1 MTALEIQFPEKTAF
15 LFEPHPYKCIYG
27 GRGKSASW
35 SFARA
40 LLILGRRRKLFIVC
54 AREIQN
60 SIQESV
66 HKLISDQISE
76 LTYGVAQEN
85 YFYDVLKS
93 EIVGKN
99 GTKFVFV
106 GIRNNV
112 NSIKS
117 MEAIDIFAVF
127 EADGVSHNSWEK
139 VLPTVRRDPP
149 FGPFGWGSEVW
160 VEFNPELETDET
172 FTRFVTDPPKAK
184 AEGYKAIKVA
194 GGWNVLNTLEPDE
207 NKQLCWT
214 ASPNISE
221 DEAIEEAVY
230 HNSCVS
236 VQMNYFDN
244 PFFPSRLRAQMEDAK
259 ARDIDTYRNVWLGE
273 PRRTLK
279 GSIFAKELGLAIEEK
294 RLSPHIKLD
303 PTRPCVF
310 SFDLGDSDEC
320 CWWAWQQIGMEHNAV
335 DYYGNSGYGIDHY
348 LNEIELRKLKVKA
361 ILLPHDAAQ
370 AHQSARGNKAGNTI
384 LKQVRSVYEDKV
396 KLVPVVSVVNR
407 INATRALF
415 PRINISVGPTADGV
429 KGLTHWR
436 YSVSEKLVDGKP
448 EKRSSIPLHNWASN
462 PADGFTYYP
471 VWLREGST
479 DERKP
484 QQEQYRV
491 SVNEYSQS
499 WMG

>member
-1 MTALEIQFPEKTAF
+1 MSSIEIQFPEKTAF

-66 HKLISDQISE
+66 HKLIADQISE
-76 LTYGVAQEN
+76 LGYGEAQEN
-85 YFYDVLKS
+85 HFYDVLKS

-149 FGPFGWGSEVW
+149 FGPFDLGSEVW

-172 FTRFVTDPPKAK
+172 YKRFVVDPP
-184 AEGYKAIKVA
+184 A
-194 GGWNVLNTLEPDE
+194 G
-207 NKQLCWT
+207 
-214 ASPNISE
+214 
-221 DEAIEEAVY
+221 
-230 HNSCVS
+230 CVS
-236 VQMNYFDN
+236 VEMCYRDN
-244 PFFPSRLRAQMEDAK
+244 PFFPQILRAQMEAARAK
-259 ARDIDTYRNVWLGE
+259 DEDNWRTVWLGK
-273 PRRTLK
+273 PRKTLE
-279 GSIFAKELGLAIEEK
+279 GAIFAKELALAIKEN
-294 RLSPHIKLD
+294 RLSPHIKRD
-303 PTRPCVF
+303 PTKPSII
-310 SFDLGDSDEC
+310 SFDLGDSDLCSRWE
-320 CWWAWQQIGMEHNAV
+320 WQQMGMEHNAV
-335 DYYGNSGYGIDHY
+335 SYYGNSGFGIDHY
-348 LNEIELRKLKVKA
+348 LEEIEQSKIKVKY

-370 AHQSARGNKAGNTI
+370 AHQSARGAKGGNTI
-384 LKQVRSVYEDKV
+384 EKQVRAIYGDKV
-396 KLVPVVSVVNR
+396 KLVPRVSVVNR

-415 PRINISVGPTADGV
+415 PRINIAEGQTSDGV
-429 KGLTHWR
+429 IGLTR
-436 YSVSEKLVDGKP
+436 YQYGVSDKGQRTP
-448 EKRSSIPLHNWASN
+448 QPLHNVYSN
-462 PADGFTYYP
+462 PADAFTYYP

-479 DERKP
+479 DAPKP
-484 QQEQYRV
+484 QQEIRRP
-491 SVNEYSQS
+491 SVNERGLGWLS
-499 WMG
+499 

>member
-93 EIVGKN
+93 EIVGMN

-149 FGPFGWGSEVW
+149 FGPFDLGSEVW

-172 FTRFVTDPPKAK
+172 YKRWVIDPPP
-184 AEGYKAIKVA
+184 G
-194 GGWNVLNTLEPDE
+194 
-207 NKQLCWT
+207 
-214 ASPNISE
+214 
-221 DEAIEEAVY
+221 
-230 HNSCVS
+230 CVS
-236 VQMNYFDN
+236 VEMCYRDN
-244 PFFPSRLRAQMEDAK
+244 PFFPQILRAQMEA
-259 ARDIDTYRNVWLGE
+259 ARGKDEDNWRTVWLGK
-273 PRRTLK
+273 PRKTLT
-279 GSIFAKELGLAIEEK
+279 GAIFGKELSLAIKDE

-303 PTRPCVF
+303 PMKPCIF
-310 SFDLGDSDEC
+310 SFDLGDHDTC

-335 DYYGNSGYGIDHY
+335 DYYGNTGYGIDHF
-348 LNEIELRKLKVKA
+348 LEEIEARKLKVKN

-370 AHQSARGNKAGNTI
+370 AHQSARGAKGGNTI
-384 LKQVRSVYEDKV
+384 EKQVRAIYGDKV
-396 KLVPVVSVVNR
+396 KMVPKVTKVNR
-407 INATRALF
+407 INAARALF
-415 PRINISVGPTADGV
+415 PRINIAEGPTSDGV
-429 KGLTHWR
+429 MSLTR
-436 YSVSEKLVDGKP
+436 YRYKINERGQ
-448 EKRSSIPLHNWASN
+448 RAASPDHEDSD
-462 PADGFTYYP
+462 PADAFTYYA

-479 DERKP
+479 DERKT
-484 QQEQYRV
+484 QQESHRV
-491 SVNEYSQS
+491 SINEHPQS

>member
-1 MTALEIQFPEKTAF
+1 MTTQSIEFPEKTAF

-76 LTYGVAQEN
+76 LGYGIAQDA

-149 FGPFGWGSEVW
+149 FGPFDLGSEIW
-160 VEFNPELETDET
+160 LEFNPELETDET
-172 FTRFVTDPPKAK
+172 YKRFVINPPV
-184 AEGYKAIKVA
+184 G
-194 GGWNVLNTLEPDE
+194 
-207 NKQLCWT
+207 
-214 ASPNISE
+214 
-221 DEAIEEAVY
+221 
-230 HNSCVS
+230 CVS
-236 VQMNYFDN
+236 VEMCYRDN
-244 PFFPSRLRAQMEDAK
+244 PFFPQILRAQMEDAK
-259 ARDIDTYRNVWLGE
+259 NKDEDNWRTVWLGK
-273 PRRTLK
+273 PRKTLS
-279 GSIFAKELGLAIEEK
+279 GAIFAKELSLAIKEN

-303 PTRPCVF
+303 QMKPCVF
-310 SFDLGDSDEC
+310 SFDLGDHDTC

-335 DYYGNSGYGIDHY
+335 DYYGNTGYGIDHF
-348 LNEIELRKLKVKA
+348 LDEIEARKLKVKT
-361 ILLPHDAAQ
+361 ILLPHDASQ
-370 AHQSARGNKAGNTI
+370 AHQSARGNKLGNTI
-384 LKQVRSVYEDKV
+384 LKQVKSVYGDKV
-396 KLVPVVSVVNR
+396 KQVPIVSKVNR
-407 INATRALF
+407 INAARALF
-415 PRINISVGPTADGV
+415 PRINIAEGPTSDGV
-429 KGLTHWR
+429 MSLTR
-436 YSVSEKLVDGKP
+436 YRYKVNERGQ
-448 EKRSSIPLHNWASN
+448 RSAAPDHEDSD
-462 PADGFTYYP
+462 PADAFTYYA

-484 QQEQYRV
+484 QQNLAQV
-491 SVNEYSQS
+491 SVYEHAQG